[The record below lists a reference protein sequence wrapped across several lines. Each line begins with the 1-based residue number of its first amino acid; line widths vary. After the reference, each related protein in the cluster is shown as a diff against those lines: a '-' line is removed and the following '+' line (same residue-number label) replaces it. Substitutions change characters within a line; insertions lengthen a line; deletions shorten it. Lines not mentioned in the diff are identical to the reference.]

1 MTVIGTFLL
10 WSKAKD
16 ALKLQRNRLAA
27 DQSSPSENRR
37 SNTSSFASSG
47 SGNGPQSDDT
57 SCTKFLRCFSVMDN
71 LSKLSKPLAKQG
83 DQELEVLN
91 GLRVI
96 FCILIILGN
105 SYFYTLRSP
114 I

>member
-1 MTVIGTFLL
+1 
-10 WSKAKD
+10 
-16 ALKLQRNRLAA
+16 
-27 DQSSPSENRR
+27 
-37 SNTSSFASSG
+37 
-47 SGNGPQSDDT
+47 
-57 SCTKFLRCFSVMDN
+57 MDN